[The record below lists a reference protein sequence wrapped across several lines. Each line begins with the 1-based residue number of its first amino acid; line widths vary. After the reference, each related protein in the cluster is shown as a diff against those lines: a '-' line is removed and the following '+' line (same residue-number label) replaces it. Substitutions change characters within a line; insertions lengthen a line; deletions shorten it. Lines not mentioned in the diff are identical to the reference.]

1 MKAPTRKKG
10 NTKRLDQTAI
20 ANIISRARQGET
32 LSSIAR
38 AHGVTQAAV
47 SYHVA
52 KQRLL
57 SPVAKPE
64 APHLKKI
71 VRPTRK
77 DVSTDLR
84 EVMIHYVFNGMPIS
98 DLRRRLDETIDAL
111 TKMRSSM
118 FPEEVPQDPRPTET
132 VSTNWDREE

>member
-64 APHLKKI
+64 APHLKNHCHLMKLPVHYQANFLLI
-71 VRPTRK
+71 RITRC
-77 DVSTDLR
+77 L
-84 EVMIHYVFNGMPIS
+84 
-98 DLRRRLDETIDAL
+98 
-111 TKMRSSM
+111 
-118 FPEEVPQDPRPTET
+118 Q
-132 VSTNWDREE
+132 